1 MAICVD
7 MFMAGSDTTNKS
19 LSFAFLHFLRQPQVV
34 KRVQQEIDEVVD
46 RGAKVTLEHRA
57 KYFTLILN
65 KQLLKLI

>member
-57 KYFTLILN
+57 K
-65 KQLLKLI
+65 

>member
-1 MAICVD
+1 MQLVAICMD
-7 MFMAGSDTTNKS
+7 LFIAGSDTTNNS

-57 KYFTLILN
+57 KYFYSYI
-65 KQLLKLI
+65 K